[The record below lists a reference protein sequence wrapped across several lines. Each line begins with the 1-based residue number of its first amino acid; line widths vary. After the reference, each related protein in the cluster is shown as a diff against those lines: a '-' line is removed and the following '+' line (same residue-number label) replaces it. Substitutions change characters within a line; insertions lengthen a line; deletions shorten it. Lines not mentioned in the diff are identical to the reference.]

1 MKIKVYA
8 NWDACEVLNEK
19 EFKEIVQ
26 RDADRR
32 EKDNDALNEFLEEK
46 YDFSEIFYMDEAEK
60 ELVKEEWKKDCEE
73 WIWNELFEEGPWDE
87 REIEI

>member
-1 MKIKVYA
+1 MKIKVYV
-8 NWDACEVLNEK
+8 NWDGCEILNEK

-32 EKDNDALNEFLEEK
+32 EKDNYALNEFLEEK
-46 YDFSEIFYMDEAEK
+46 YYLSDIFYMDDVEK
-60 ELVKEEWKKDCEE
+60 EFVKAEWKKDCEE